1 MLYSKFGDYGFLEV
15 RRKEFVSI
23 RYKLSRYAVEFK
35 ASIDYRYY
43 YL

>member
-1 MLYSKFGDYGFLEV
+1 MLYSEFGDYGFLEV

-23 RYKLSRYAVEFK
+23 RYKLPRYAVKSK
-35 ASIDYRYY
+35 ASIDYRRC